1 MNEDPNGRECFIHLV
16 AFDENRQITE
26 GADYFIDAEMVDLKV
41 ITGKRAANKPAVIKI
56 TDQRLVRAM
65 GSTCR
70 SGKTTDAAQQELHPG
85 DRFFDLVEVIAGS
98 PLSSLPVKTNY
109 GGGGRRST
117 RGRSGSPPTM
127 RNKNWPRKAC
137 HVPGELDTRLS
148 GARLIAACLLQNA
161 VHAMTGKDFA
171 EPFRGKYTTEKGAA
185 KALIKYGHGDIKS
198 TLNAI
203 FGPLKPRFNAG
214 RGDLVLVETNM
225 GDALGV
231 VASGKIWVA
240 TLNGLAT
247 MPLNRALGCWSV
259 PCHQ

>member
-1 MNEDPNGRECFIHLV
+1 
-16 AFDENRQITE
+16 
-26 GADYFIDAEMVDLKV
+26 
-41 ITGKRAANKPAVIKI
+41 
-56 TDQRLVRAM
+56 
-65 GSTCR
+65 
-70 SGKTTDAAQQELHPG
+70 
-85 DRFFDLVEVIAGS
+85 
-98 PLSSLPVKTNY
+98 
-109 GGGGRRST
+109 
-117 RGRSGSPPTM
+117 M
-127 RNKNWPRKAC
+127 RNKDWPEKL
-137 HVPGELDTRLS
+137 VTYLQENLDTPFKWGTFDCCLF
-148 GARLIAACLLQNA
+148 AANA

-185 KALIKYGHGDIKS
+185 KALIKYGNGDIKS

-203 FGPLKPRFNAG
+203 FGPLKPRLNAG
-214 RGDLVLVETNM
+214 RDDLVLVETDT